1 MEPRSN
7 PVLEPPGTRLP
18 LCSPDGQPYSPMRPC
33 TPLRRF
39 AFPARGR
46 LPQPRGPPA
55 QRATPRPLPRIIHQ
69 PQPSPTHNGCG
80 LSVLEWAAAEL
91 GYLERPAGKR
101 AEKKKD
107 FAGLF
112 CGHWPKNLVHAV
124 PQCVQPFPIA
134 VSTRAGTEAAA
145 RSKKRNLSALTEANP
160 TSTPFWL
167 LTAFEPMTAPP
178 EAACCQGWVRGSLRA
193 VASHVFGCGTHDI

>member
-7 PVLEPPGTRLP
+7 PVLEPPGTQESTRCST
-18 LCSPDGQPYSPMRPC
+18 CSPPMFHYRFARQIDSHPYSSMRPC

-101 AEKKKD
+101 AEKKKTSPGC
-107 FAGLF
+107 FADIGPKTLSTQFHNACSLSQLLCPRGLA
-112 CGHWPKNLVHAV
+112 PKRL
-124 PQCVQPFPIA
+124 PVQKK
-134 VSTRAGTEAAA
+134 GTC
-145 RSKKRNLSALTEANP
+145 RP
-160 TSTPFWL
+160 
-167 LTAFEPMTAPP
+167 
-178 EAACCQGWVRGSLRA
+178 SLRQIQLA
-193 VASHVFGCGTHDI
+193 HHSGY